1 MLETFLKVLIV
12 VNFLTTLLIFAY
24 VAKRQHDCCIAQDE
38 VIADQEQRIQRLFA
52 ENVEAEKKALIAAN
66 FGYDFIA
73 QPVHGEQKPVRV
85 NLTTLE
91 KEKTDSVAD
100 WSLEFDCQT
109 DPSTW

>member
-12 VNFLTTLLIFAY
+12 VNFLTTIAILIH
-24 VAKRQHDCCIAQDE
+24 VAKRQHDCCINKDA
-38 VIADQEQRIQRLFA
+38 VIADQEQRIKRLFA
-52 ENVEAEKKALIAAN
+52 ENVALETKAIQNTN
-66 FGYDFIA
+66 FGNDFIV

-100 WSLEFDCQT
+100 WSLEFECQT
-109 DPSTW
+109 NPSTW

>member
-12 VNFLTTLLIFAY
+12 VNFLTTIAILIH
-24 VAKRQHDCCIAQDE
+24 VAKRQHDCCVNKDA
-38 VIADQEQRIQRLFA
+38 VIAEQEQKIKALFA

-66 FGYDFIA
+66 FGDDFIA

-85 NLTTLE
+85 NLTTLQKDQSE
-91 KEKTDSVAD
+91 SLPD
-100 WSLEFDCQT
+100 WSLEFECQT

>member
-12 VNFLTTLLIFAY
+12 VNFLTTLLVLVY
-24 VAKRQHDCCIAQDE
+24 VSKRFDAE
-38 VIADQEQRIQRLFA
+38 VKANRAVIAKQEQKIKALFA

-66 FGYDFIA
+66 FGNDFIV

-91 KEKTDSVAD
+91 KEKSNSVAD
-100 WSLEFDCQT
+100 WSLEFECQT